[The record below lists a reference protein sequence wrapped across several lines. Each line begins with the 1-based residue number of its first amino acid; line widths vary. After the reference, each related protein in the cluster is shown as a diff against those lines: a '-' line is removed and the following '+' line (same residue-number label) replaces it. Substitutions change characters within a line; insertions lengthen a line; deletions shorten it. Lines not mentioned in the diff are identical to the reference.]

1 MQFGKIVFTQQCV
14 NSFPFSTSSCALK
27 YNKSDTHLI
36 ALLSVDTHALSWEI
50 NRAPKSM
57 IGVRLSLI
65 ALSGCNKV
73 VYAQGARTWVEI
85 KARSSF
91 QRYRHVH

>member
-14 NSFPFSTSSCALK
+14 NSFPFSTLK
-27 YNKSDTHLI
+27 CNKSDTHLI

-73 VYAQGARTWVEI
+73 VYAQGARTWEEI

-91 QRYRHVH
+91 QRYRRVH